1 MDIKL
6 ATSKSNSVMV
16 RVGEMLGVKAEKNNN
31 IEKTSNEDKVA
42 EVSIDNTT
50 VNNSSA
56 IENEVSSSL
65 DNNSNDIFDNSNY
78 DADPEENEGNNQ
90 ELNMGDNP
98 LFNNELSNSTLD
110 DVMANNKVS
119 DSTVDNDFWF
129 SNDEAPL
136 DLNSL
141 PDLTDE
147 NNAFFDTNQNNNNLP
162 NLEFPDLDSSSLK
175 NEEDK

>member
-1 MDIKL
+1 
-6 ATSKSNSVMV
+6 
-16 RVGEMLGVKAEKNNN
+16 
-31 IEKTSNEDKVA
+31 
-42 EVSIDNTT
+42 
-50 VNNSSA
+50 
-56 IENEVSSSL
+56 
-65 DNNSNDIFDNSNY
+65 
-78 DADPEENEGNNQ
+78 
-90 ELNMGDNP
+90 MGDNP

-147 NNAFFDTNQNNNNLP
+147 NNTFFDNNQNNNLP